1 MTQPVNIKGVGIVE
15 FEDGMTPEQIEA
27 AIVND
32 ILPKFQ
38 SQPGQPQPD
47 RPLQKEDPLAGDD
60 SAFRRV
66 SDVGIDLAKGA
77 VGLVDTVTGLG
88 DIVSG
93 GRVGKFTD
101 EVSEDLFGGT
111 TDDLKEYLDKG
122 TSRQGLRAERE
133 VAEAEGFGETFEAM
147 IRNPSTILGTVA
159 ESLPGMIGGAKIAQ
173 GLTKLGKL
181 KRTNAAGK
189 EVPNYVGTAG
199 VGEGIIGAGQQA
211 TDIRR
216 QTDDQTLSGTQAVLS
231 GLTGVFTGI
240 LGSFG
245 AKMAQKL
252 GVVDADIL
260 LSEGVAE
267 GTKRGVINNAIRA
280 GISEGLFEELP
291 QSVQEQVLNNVA
303 LGKDPMEGVGEAA
316 ATGILA
322 GIGMGGGAT
331 LATNSMQRQIEMD
344 KERLK
349 ETFEQNKTEDSDD
362 KPSIIPN
369 VIIPPKSQAKP
380 QVEPQVEPQAQPQV
394 KKTKEDKE
402 FERIDKD
409 YEKNKLEGESQL
421 DYNIRTSQT
430 GGQNV
435 QEETDTTTET
445 QQLSFEQLDVT
456 GAGTG
461 SAFFESGQS
470 YEFDPGQPIGVDGR
484 GLVSPRDTSGG
495 FNAAEE
501 TESDT
506 LNIEEIVD
514 EIPSVEYEERTA
526 QGKKYAKDNKLKLH
540 PFEISGSKYAARSPL
555 QDKKIN
561 FSDKPNKETIQQK
574 AIEDAAYILEL
585 EAYESI
591 DNKKVNEQIEVE
603 QDKIFKRKEEEQKKE
618 LKKLKNDPNNPQ
630 YKTFS
635 DKKLKT
641 VLYRQRPDLKSK
653 QQKDKEGDIRLTF
666 PQALETKEYNKK
678 VAKIYEDNVGKGE
691 LEDKSIETDI
701 KNAKDYV
708 NTLNASAKQKV
719 KTERKKS
726 KQAIKKFIV
735 DKKTSKQQRIDD
747 IKEKKVD
754 KDLEALDKESELF
767 FSDIELDKRS
777 KRSMPSNNTVD
788 PVIQRQ
794 ATTVS
799 NILDALLDNDGNPG
813 PPINIKKVLD
823 EISNL
828 IGVNGAIAK
837 RLLVVDSN
845 TKIQAGDVK
854 NNEAGQFDP
863 ANNLI
868 TINIKLLDGNFNIK
882 KIDLPNVI
890 LHETMHSS
898 LDHVIDNTSRYNYLS
913 NLKTKTDAQKAEM
926 KDINQAISPAQR
938 KAVEEIRNIRNQLR
952 KFYAQEARRN
962 VVRREAPLES
972 EKKFKKRQDDA
983 ALNAKMPVGLR
994 EEDDLNEFVAY
1005 IFEGSFNNTVEES
1018 LQEKLR
1024 DINQYQL
1031 LTTDR
1036 KDGKVSPAKRKKQA
1050 EKKQGFFEKLQTIY
1064 DNLKNTFIKALGF
1077 TEGRDASSS
1086 LAAIATQVDI
1096 ILNPDE
1102 FIAARFKGS
1111 DYNAVGLAGITGE
1124 KTRFREGKPVGQDA
1138 DGDPVDRTWKIGKT
1152 KEEIAGR
1159 KKIKTSQKE
1168 VIKAEKIKTASMTA
1182 DEMLRE
1188 NAKDQ
1193 RQRNL
1198 ESEGT
1203 LKKIGRNLSNTEN
1216 VRRLFQN
1223 KRAPLKLL
1231 EDALRR
1237 ANKLIFSGEGNN
1249 NISSILDLAFGRA
1262 DFLYR
1267 QNLMPVL
1274 DRYKRTIGQYLKYA
1288 KSELNLNEQEAMSY
1302 LHDYLEALHEPERR
1316 EISFIKNVPLDD
1328 ETTTGKILTWT
1339 DGTKV
1344 SPAQYRL
1351 NILEEISSNPNL
1363 SSADI
1368 KVLRNNLNTIVAQY
1382 ANINGSSPRA
1392 SLKGNPEALNKNST
1406 EYDVTLKN
1414 HEAQQ
1419 KMRDELNADPQTKAI
1434 VEEIKLAQQPVHKVT
1449 RQLNKMGNYANDFS
1463 ENIIE
1468 FYGFE
1473 NYIPLKGKP
1482 PKKGDKGSTPA
1493 QIALLEEYNYSGERL
1508 GTTLRQ
1514 VPIGFESRTSD
1525 STNGVTQTIVDAI
1538 HSTARAGRAGL
1549 TEAIQNA
1556 IKQGHID
1563 GIAVVENIS
1572 FVDRATRGMDA
1583 LNPEKLGEN
1592 KILHYKDDGSIDIV
1606 QINSRKLLTAIRE
1619 PIQEMSPLIDY
1630 ITEGANKVTSMFGQ
1644 YHTRYNPA
1652 FPVLNFVRDFITNFF
1667 IIAAEN
1673 PAAVPRYAYE
1683 IASQILTSPA
1693 ALINLVQSKYTIG
1706 KAGQINRA
1714 VSAYV
1719 QGDISKLESL
1729 AKSKGKNSTAAN
1741 MLEFLEAG
1749 GNVSYI
1755 QSLATSTQLDDIIKK
1770 SSRGPDGIIV
1780 QARDSISSFFDMFVN
1795 SMELA
1800 VRVAAYKAIKSNRIA
1815 NGSTKESAIKEA
1827 VAYSKNLANFEQTGE
1842 YGRGLGAAFMFFRPA
1857 ATGAVRALDAISPA
1871 IRTLFRPLGS
1881 SGMQGMMD
1889 SQVPDSIKNDPAAL
1903 AAWKQNY
1910 SKDVKYGSIVI
1921 IGALGFGYAIYQM
1934 SKAMGGED
1942 EEERNRIDIDDMGRW
1957 TRFARFDIGNE
1968 MFQMPWGFGLG
1979 GLAAIG
1985 AQLGALEDSSYTETP
2000 KILRNIMEIT
2010 LDSFLPIPISR
2021 IDFTKDGLSAT
2032 KAAFDTVTP
2041 SAIRPIFQFMMNTSG
2056 MDYQIYNATS
2066 RYGQSYAG
2074 GDNTPQMYKDASEWF
2089 ANATGTLWMNPDL
2102 LYFFSNNYFDGPT
2115 RIMQNMYEADL
2126 LINGKQLATPDSI
2139 SKASMVFDS
2148 FISTQTEVAPRDFAY
2163 SQRKVKDAQSKLDTY
2178 SSIADS
2184 DPSNPILYNFLN
2196 KPENINLESALDTWN
2211 KNIGGSYKVLQTEL
2225 NDIRQDRSLSPKV
2238 KNTLIKEKKKEIN
2251 RKKRE
2256 ILIDLEMYAP
2266 NLVKSQ

>member
-1 MTQPVNIKGVGIVE
+1 
-15 FEDGMTPEQIEA
+15 
-27 AIVND
+27 
-32 ILPKFQ
+32 
-38 SQPGQPQPD
+38 
-47 RPLQKEDPLAGDD
+47 
-60 SAFRRV
+60 
-66 SDVGIDLAKGA
+66 
-77 VGLVDTVTGLG
+77 
-88 DIVSG
+88 
-93 GRVGKFTD
+93 
-101 EVSEDLFGGT
+101 
-111 TDDLKEYLDKG
+111 
-122 TSRQGLRAERE
+122 
-133 VAEAEGFGETFEAM
+133 
-147 IRNPSTILGTVA
+147 
-159 ESLPGMIGGAKIAQ
+159 
-173 GLTKLGKL
+173 
-181 KRTNAAGK
+181 
-189 EVPNYVGTAG
+189 
-199 VGEGIIGAGQQA
+199 
-211 TDIRR
+211 
-216 QTDDQTLSGTQAVLS
+216 
-231 GLTGVFTGI
+231 
-240 LGSFG
+240 
-245 AKMAQKL
+245 
-252 GVVDADIL
+252 
-260 LSEGVAE
+260 
-267 GTKRGVINNAIRA
+267 
-280 GISEGLFEELP
+280 
-291 QSVQEQVLNNVA
+291 
-303 LGKDPMEGVGEAA
+303 
-316 ATGILA
+316 
-322 GIGMGGGAT
+322 
-331 LATNSMQRQIEMD
+331 
-344 KERLK
+344 
-349 ETFEQNKTEDSDD
+349 
-362 KPSIIPN
+362 
-369 VIIPPKSQAKP
+369 
-380 QVEPQVEPQAQPQV
+380 
-394 KKTKEDKE
+394 
-402 FERIDKD
+402 
-409 YEKNKLEGESQL
+409 
-421 DYNIRTSQT
+421 
-430 GGQNV
+430 
-435 QEETDTTTET
+435 
-445 QQLSFEQLDVT
+445 
-456 GAGTG
+456 
-461 SAFFESGQS
+461 
-470 YEFDPGQPIGVDGR
+470 
-484 GLVSPRDTSGG
+484 
-495 FNAAEE
+495 
-501 TESDT
+501 
-506 LNIEEIVD
+506 
-514 EIPSVEYEERTA
+514 
-526 QGKKYAKDNKLKLH
+526 
-540 PFEISGSKYAARSPL
+540 
-555 QDKKIN
+555 
-561 FSDKPNKETIQQK
+561 
-574 AIEDAAYILEL
+574 
-585 EAYESI
+585 
-591 DNKKVNEQIEVE
+591 
-603 QDKIFKRKEEEQKKE
+603 
-618 LKKLKNDPNNPQ
+618 
-630 YKTFS
+630 
-635 DKKLKT
+635 
-641 VLYRQRPDLKSK
+641 
-653 QQKDKEGDIRLTF
+653 
-666 PQALETKEYNKK
+666 
-678 VAKIYEDNVGKGE
+678 
-691 LEDKSIETDI
+691 
-701 KNAKDYV
+701 
-708 NTLNASAKQKV
+708 
-719 KTERKKS
+719 
-726 KQAIKKFIV
+726 
-735 DKKTSKQQRIDD
+735 
-747 IKEKKVD
+747 
-754 KDLEALDKESELF
+754 
-767 FSDIELDKRS
+767 
-777 KRSMPSNNTVD
+777 
-788 PVIQRQ
+788 
-794 ATTVS
+794 
-799 NILDALLDNDGNPG
+799 
-813 PPINIKKVLD
+813 
-823 EISNL
+823 
-828 IGVNGAIAK
+828 
-837 RLLVVDSN
+837 
-845 TKIQAGDVK
+845 
-854 NNEAGQFDP
+854 
-863 ANNLI
+863 
-868 TINIKLLDGNFNIK
+868 
-882 KIDLPNVI
+882 
-890 LHETMHSS
+890 
-898 LDHVIDNTSRYNYLS
+898 
-913 NLKTKTDAQKAEM
+913 
-926 KDINQAISPAQR
+926 
-938 KAVEEIRNIRNQLR
+938 
-952 KFYAQEARRN
+952 
-962 VVRREAPLES
+962 
-972 EKKFKKRQDDA
+972 
-983 ALNAKMPVGLR
+983 
-994 EEDDLNEFVAY
+994 
-1005 IFEGSFNNTVEES
+1005 
-1018 LQEKLR
+1018 
-1024 DINQYQL
+1024 
-1031 LTTDR
+1031 
-1036 KDGKVSPAKRKKQA
+1036 
-1050 EKKQGFFEKLQTIY
+1050 
-1064 DNLKNTFIKALGF
+1064 
-1077 TEGRDASSS
+1077 
-1086 LAAIATQVDI
+1086 
-1096 ILNPDE
+1096 
-1102 FIAARFKGS
+1102 
-1111 DYNAVGLAGITGE
+1111 
-1124 KTRFREGKPVGQDA
+1124 
-1138 DGDPVDRTWKIGKT
+1138 
-1152 KEEIAGR
+1152 
-1159 KKIKTSQKE
+1159 
-1168 VIKAEKIKTASMTA
+1168 MTA
-1182 DEMLRE
+1182 DEMLKE

-1193 RQRNL
+1193 KQRDL

-1203 LKKIGRNLSNTEN
+1203 FKKIGRNLSNTEN
-1216 VRRLFQN
+1216 VRRMFQN

-1288 KSELNLNEQEAMSY
+1288 KSELNLNEQEAMSF

-1351 NILEEISSNPNL
+1351 NILEEISNNPNL

-1419 KMRDELNADPQTKAI
+1419 KMRDRLNADPQTKAI

-1514 VPIGFESRTSD
+1514 VPIGFESRSSD

-1583 LNPEKLGEN
+1583 LNPDKLGEN

-1619 PIQEMSPLIDY
+1619 PIQEMSPLIEY

-1673 PAAVPRYAYE
+1673 PGAVLRYTYE

-1921 IGALGFGYAIYQM
+1921 ISALGLGYAVYQM

-1985 AQLGALEDSSYTETP
+1985 AQLGALEDSSYTEAP
-2000 KILRNIMEIT
+2000 KIFRNIMEIM

-2021 IDFTKDGLSAT
+2021 IDFTKDGTSAT
-2032 KAAFDTVTP
+2032 KAAIDTILP
-2041 SAIRPIFQFMMNTSG
+2041 SAVRPIVQFMMNTSG

-2225 NDIRQDRSLSPKV
+2225 NDIRQDRSLIPKV

-2256 ILIDLEMYAP
+2256 ILIDLEIDAP
-2266 NLVKSQ
+2266 NLVKSQGLDPKTKGRVPLFEFK